1 MADIVP
7 VTPSASYTVWAEDF
21 GSSGVVQRV
30 KVVLGTADAD
40 GGNVGVTN
48 PMPVSGVVS
57 VSAMPAVSISVSA
70 VLGTVVTVLGT
81 QVVSVVPGVSVN
93 ALVTGPVSVSAMP
106 AVSIS
111 VSAVLGTVVT
121 VLGTL
126 AVNVVAGGAAPGT
139 TAATQSAISAQVVW
153 LAPTQTINATVNTIA
168 AGFSV
173 NALVTGPVS
182 ISAMPAISISV
193 SAALGTIITILGTQV
208 VSVVPGVSV
217 NALVT
222 GPVSISAMPAISISV
237 SAALGTV
244 ITILGTQV
252 VSVVPGL
259 SVSALVSI
267 SVMPAISISVSAA
280 LGTVITVLGT
290 QIVSVALLNFTTA
303 TPTVTATG
311 PIVWLANTV
320 TVTVTAT
327 VTGSLIVSGVTPTTA
342 MATGVS
348 AGLIVVPKD
357 FARSPV
363 MIALSSTV
371 VGSNTTMLMTVHT
384 GNTFVAT
391 GTSAYAVPAGMV
403 LRIYGAQ
410 IRANISAVTSVGVLC
425 LVLGTATASISFTS
439 TAATIQLLQ
448 FNNVTSVS
456 LQSIGGL
463 MIDISGST
471 TLCAAVLGGTS
482 CSIAGGIIQGYLF

>member
-21 GSSGVVQRV
+21 GSSGVIQRI

-48 PMPVSGVVS
+48 PMPVTGAVGVSGAVS

-93 ALVTGPVSVSAMP
+93 ALVTGVVSVSVLP
-106 AVSIS
+106 AV
-111 VSAVLGTVVT
+111 
-121 VLGTL
+121 
-126 AVNVVAGGAAPGT
+126 
-139 TAATQSAISAQVVW
+139 
-153 LAPTQTINATVNTIA
+153 
-168 AGFSV
+168 
-173 NALVTGPVS
+173 
-182 ISAMPAISISV
+182 SISV
-193 SAALGTIITILGTQV
+193 SAALGTVITILGTQV

-222 GPVSISAMPAISISV
+222 GVVSVSVLPAISISV

-259 SVSALVSI
+259 SVSAQISGVVSV
-267 SVMPAISISVSAA
+267 SVLPAVSISVSAA
-280 LGTVITVLGT
+280 LGTVITILGT
-290 QIVSVALLNFTTA
+290 QVVSIVPGVSVIASVSGLMFTTA

-311 PIVWLANTV
+311 PVFWLANTV

-327 VTGSLIVSGVTPTTA
+327 VTGSLIVSGVGPTTA

-348 AGLIVVPKD
+348 AGLVVVPKD

-371 VGSNTTMLMTVHT
+371 VGSNTTMLMTIHT

-391 GTSAYAVPAGMV
+391 ATSAYAVPAGMV

-410 IRANISAVTSVGVLC
+410 IRANLSAVTSIGVLC

-448 FNNVTSVS
+448 FNNLTSVS

-482 CSIAGGIIQGYLF
+482 CSIAGGVIHGYLF